1 MAEPNQDIATLLE
14 DVKTIKSILTNQD
27 APFPQVWKA
36 LYTAAT
42 ALTLAGLLQYFVPFY
57 RSLDFDGVVL
67 WLWLPGVCLM
77 FPVILTILLREL
89 KASGKAILGQSRV
102 RHLLYAR
109 WVIPPG
115 VLIVL
120 WTASR
125 NPVFGVEGVAMIL
138 IAIWQTVLEQI
149 VPEGFRMA
157 PLTFLG
163 IGVLELMVGARGP
176 EVTLMNVLLTAGA
189 IVFAATLLRR
199 SQRKTAGER

>member
-14 DVKTIKSILTNQD
+14 DVKTIKNILTNQD

-42 ALTLAGLLQYFVPFY
+42 ALTLAGLLQYFVPFF
-57 RSLDFDGVVL
+57 RGLDFDGVVL

-89 KASGKAILGQSRV
+89 KASGRAILGQSRV

-138 IAIWQTVLEQI
+138 IAVWQTVLEQI
-149 VPEGFRMA
+149 VPPGFRMA

-176 EVTLMNVLLTAGA
+176 EVTLMNILLTAGA

-199 SQRKTAGER
+199 SQRKSDGER